1 MADQCPAP
9 VIVYNM
15 VPVTGIDLSIEILKK
30 MALHPNIVGVKD
42 KDVIFIYFNMINA
55 RNALINITVDI

>member
-1 MADQCPAP
+1 MYKHFVSVADSCPAP

-42 KDVIFIYFNMINA
+42 KDVIFVLKNMMH
-55 RNALINITVDI
+55 VMFE